1 MVPGGVICFF
11 PSYDYEAFVYSYLQ
25 KQGVIEKLN
34 MRKRVFREPKR
45 AGLMDQV
52 LIRF

>member
-11 PSYDYEAFVYSYLQ
+11 PSYDYEAFVYSHFQ
-25 KQGVIEKLN
+25 KMGIIDKLN
-34 MRKRVFREPKR
+34 CKKRVFREPKR

-52 LIRF
+52 I